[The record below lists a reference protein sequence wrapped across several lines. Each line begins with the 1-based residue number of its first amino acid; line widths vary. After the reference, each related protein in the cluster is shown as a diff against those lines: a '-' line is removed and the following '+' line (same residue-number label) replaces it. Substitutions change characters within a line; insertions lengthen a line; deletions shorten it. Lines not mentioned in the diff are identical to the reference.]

1 MKRIV
6 LIVLAFLAL
15 SSVYLPT
22 AADGPP
28 VYRPGTPARVM
39 SQNLYVGGNLFHVL
53 DAQTPQEIPFAVAGV
68 FETIQQTSFSE
79 RAARIAEEIKDRR
92 PDLIGLQEVSRITL
106 LAPGNPPTVEVFDY
120 LDELQQALELLGLD
134 YYVAAVVENADIELP
149 IVTSTGLGLARLV
162 DRDVILARASVATSN
177 VTTRNYA
184 VNLVFPIG
192 NPPVAMV
199 QFLRGFAAVDARIR
213 GTDYRFVNTHLEVR
227 GTNLDPAI
235 AFIQAAQAQELIA
248 ELSDELLPIIV
259 VGDFNSA
266 PVDPILPPLFP
277 PYAQF
282 LAAGYVDAWTSRMG
296 FPEAGFTCCQEETLT
311 NPMSLLSRRID
322 QVWLNNH
329 LGPVVGPVEA
339 FMVGDEPSDRTPS
352 GLWLS
357 DHAGVDAR
365 LRMPVPI
372 NARNVRAGLST
383 GLSELRGVTTAL
395 TGTRSDSG
403 RGKR

>member
-1 MKRIV
+1 MKRVV

-120 LDELQQALELLGLD
+120 LDELQQAMELLELD

-199 QFLRGFAAVDARIR
+199 QFRRGFAAVNARIR
-213 GTDYRFVNTHLEVR
+213 GRDYRFVNTHLEVR
-227 GTNLDPAI
+227 GASLNPAI
-235 AFIQAAQAQELIA
+235 PFIQAAQAQELIA

-282 LAAGYVDAWTSRMG
+282 LAAGYVDAWTFRMG
-296 FPEAGFTCCQEETLT
+296 FPEVGFTCCQEEELT
-311 NPMSLLSRRID
+311 NPKSLLSRRID
-322 QVWLNNH
+322 LVWLNNH
-329 LGPVVGPVEA
+329 LGPAVGPVEV
-339 FMVGDEPSDRTPS
+339 FTVGDEPSDRTSS
-352 GLWLS
+352 GL
-357 DHAGVDAR
+357 
-365 LRMPVPI
+365 
-372 NARNVRAGLST
+372 
-383 GLSELRGVTTAL
+383 
-395 TGTRSDSG
+395 
-403 RGKR
+403 